1 MVSEP
6 PSQAIEPGHGG
17 WLRRRRHRLALW
29 IAAGE
34 GIVVAI
40 SHDVTKWTVVG
51 LALIAAV
58 VWMFGR
64 NSSSPVV
71 RQVLWI
77 FVVSQL
83 LAAVLVLFAVLF
95 KWLVILGL
103 IAFAVIGLA
112 ILFFDHR

>member
-1 MVSEP
+1 MLTEQS
-6 PSQAIEPGHGG
+6 SQAVEPGRGG
-17 WLRRRRHRLALW
+17 WLRQRRQRLALW

-34 GIVVAI
+34 GLIVAVSA
-40 SHDVTKWTVVG
+40 DLTKWTVVA
-51 LALIAAV
+51 LAALACIL
-58 VWMFGR
+58 WFLGR
-64 NSSSPVV
+64 NAHSSVV

-83 LAAVLVLFAVLF
+83 LAAVLVLFAVFF

-112 ILFFDHR
+112 ILWFDRR

>member
-1 MVSEP
+1 MLTERSPQTV
-6 PSQAIEPGHGG
+6 EPGRGG
-17 WLRRRRHRLALW
+17 WLRARRHRLALW

-34 GIVVAI
+34 GLIVAVSA
-40 SHDVTKWTVVG
+40 DLTKWTVVA
-51 LALIAAV
+51 LAALSAV
-58 VWMFGR
+58 VWFLGR
-64 NSSSPVV
+64 NSHSSVV

-83 LAAVLVLFAVLF
+83 LAAVLVLFAVFF

-112 ILFFDHR
+112 ILWFDRR

>member
-1 MVSEP
+1 VLTEQPPQTVEP
-6 PSQAIEPGHGG
+6 DRGG
-17 WLRRRRHRLALW
+17 WLRTRRNRLALW

-34 GIVVAI
+34 GLIVAV
-40 SHDVTKWTVVG
+40 SHDLTKWTVVA
-51 LALIAAV
+51 LAAIAAV
-58 VWMFGR
+58 AWMLGR
-64 NSSSPVV
+64 NSSSSTV

-83 LAAVLVLFAVLF
+83 LAAILVLFAVFF

-112 ILFFDHR
+112 ILWFDHR

>member
-1 MVSEP
+1 MTERSPQTV
-6 PSQAIEPGHGG
+6 EPGRGG
-17 WLRRRRHRLALW
+17 WLRERRQRLALW

-34 GIVVAI
+34 GVIVAVSA
-40 SHDVTKWTVVG
+40 DLTKWTVVA
-51 LALIAAV
+51 LAALATLT
-58 VWMFGR
+58 WFLGR
-64 NSSSPVV
+64 NARSNTV

-83 LAAVLVLFAVLF
+83 LAALLVLFAVFF

-112 ILFFDHR
+112 ILWFDRR